1 MYIDIERLRKDLEDD
16 CCGAFFAGGFG
27 GAMIEKS
34 QIERM
39 SDSELVSYA
48 KKKGVNL
55 RNYKL

>member
-16 CCGAFFAGGFG
+16 CCGAFFAGGSG

-48 KKKGVNL
+48 QKKGINL
-55 RNYKL
+55 RNYEL